1 MKEPSISFYSVGTF
15 SLKTEAAVAACIKA
29 IAAEESFEVGSIT
42 FVFCD
47 DNYLLKINKEFLDHD
62 TYTDIITF
70 DYSVGNEII
79 SEVYV
84 STDRVEENAKKYKQT
99 FENEIHRVMIHGV
112 LHLCGYN
119 DKLAEEKQ
127 IMREKENHY
136 LSLLPKLLSDR
147 AKQL

>member
-1 MKEPSISFYSVGTF
+1 MKESNISFYSVSTF
-15 SLKTEAAVAACIKA
+15 SLKTEAEVVACIKA
-29 IAAEESFEVGSIT
+29 IAAEESCVVEDIA

-70 DYSVGNEII
+70 DYSVGNEVI
-79 SEVYV
+79 SEIYV
-84 STDRVEENAKKYKQT
+84 STDRVEENAKKYKQS

-127 IMREKENHY
+127 IMRDKENHY
-136 LSLLPKLLSDR
+136 LSLL
-147 AKQL
+147 A

>member
-1 MKEPSISFYSVGTF
+1 MKESNISFYSVCTF
-15 SLKTEAAVAACIKA
+15 SLKTEAAVTACIKA
-29 IAAEESFEVGSIT
+29 IAAEESREVGDIT

-62 TYTDIITF
+62 SYTDIITF
-70 DYSVGNEII
+70 DYSVGNEMI
-79 SEVYV
+79 SEIYV
-84 STDRVEENAKKYKQT
+84 CADRVKENAKKYKQT

-127 IMREKENHY
+127 IMRDKENHY
-136 LSLLPKLLSDR
+136 LSLLD
-147 AKQL
+147 

>member
-1 MKEPSISFYSVGTF
+1 MKESNISFYSVSTF

-29 IAAEESFEVGSIT
+29 IAVEESHEVGDIT

-47 DNYLLKINKEFLDHD
+47 DNHLLKINKEFLDHD

-70 DYSVGNEII
+70 DYSIGNEMI
-79 SEVYV
+79 SEIYV
-84 STDRVEENAKKYKQT
+84 SIDRVKENAKKYKQT

-127 IMREKENHY
+127 IMRDKENHY
-136 LSLLPKLLSDR
+136 LSLL
-147 AKQL
+147 A

>member
-1 MKEPSISFYSVGTF
+1 MKESNISFYSVGTF

-29 IAAEESFEVGSIT
+29 IAAEESRKVGDIT

-70 DYSVGNEII
+70 DYSVGNEMI
-79 SEVYV
+79 SEIYV
-84 STDRVEENAKKYKQT
+84 STTRVEENAKKYKQT
-99 FENEIHRVMIHGV
+99 FENEIHRVIIHGV

-119 DKLAEEKQ
+119 DKTEEEKQ
-127 IMREKENHY
+127 IMRDKENHY
-136 LSLLPKLLSDR
+136 LSLL
-147 AKQL
+147 A

>member
-1 MKEPSISFYSVGTF
+1 MKESNISFYSVDTF
-15 SLKTEAAVAACIKA
+15 SLKTESEITTCIKA
-29 IAAEESFEVGSIT
+29 IAADESWEVRDIA

-79 SEVYV
+79 SEIYV
-84 STDRVEENAKKYKQT
+84 STDRVEENAKKHKQT
-99 FENEIHRVMIHGV
+99 FENELHRVMIHGI

-119 DKLAEEKQ
+119 DKLAEERQ
-127 IMREKENHY
+127 IMRDKENHY
-136 LSLLPKLLSDR
+136 LSLL
-147 AKQL
+147 A

>member
-1 MKEPSISFYSVGTF
+1 MKGSKIFFNSVGTF
-15 SLKTEAAVAACIKA
+15 SLKTESEITACIKA
-29 IAAEESFEVGSIT
+29 IAAEESREIVDIA

-79 SEVYV
+79 SEVYISV
-84 STDRVEENAKKYKQT
+84 DRVKENAKKYKQS
-99 FENEIHRVMIHGV
+99 FENEIHRIMIHGV

-119 DKLAEEKQ
+119 DKLVEDKQ
-127 IMREKENHY
+127 IMQEKENHY
-136 LSLLPKLLSDR
+136 LSLIS
-147 AKQL
+147 

>member
-1 MKEPSISFYSVGTF
+1 MKESNISFYSVGTF
-15 SLKTEAAVAACIKA
+15 SLKTEAAVTACIKA
-29 IAAEESFEVGSIT
+29 IAAEESREVGDIT

-47 DNYLLKINKEFLDHD
+47 DNHLLKINKEFLDHD

-70 DYSVGNEII
+70 DYSVGNEIV
-79 SEVYV
+79 SEIYV
-84 STDRVEENAKKYKQT
+84 SVDRVKENAKKYKQT

-127 IMREKENHY
+127 IMRDKENHY
-136 LSLLPKLLSDR
+136 LSLL
-147 AKQL
+147 A

>member
-1 MKEPSISFYSVGTF
+1 MKGSNISFYSVGKF

-29 IAAEESFEVGSIT
+29 ITAEESREVGDIT

-47 DNYLLKINKEFLDHD
+47 DNYILKINKEFLDHD

-79 SEVYV
+79 SEIYV

-127 IMREKENHY
+127 IMRDKENHY
-136 LSLLPKLLSDR
+136 LSLL
-147 AKQL
+147 A

>member
-1 MKEPSISFYSVGTF
+1 MKESNISFYSVGTF
-15 SLKTEAAVAACIKA
+15 SLKTEAAVKACIKA
-29 IAAEESFEVGSIT
+29 ITAEESREVGDIT

-79 SEVYV
+79 SEIYV
-84 STDRVEENAKKYKQT
+84 STDRVQENAKKYKQT

-127 IMREKENHY
+127 IMRDKENHY
-136 LSLLPKLLSDR
+136 LSLL
-147 AKQL
+147 A

>member
-1 MKEPSISFYSVGTF
+1 MGESTISFQSVGTF
-15 SLKTEAAVAACIKA
+15 SLKTEATVTKCVKA
-29 IAAEESFEVGSIT
+29 LVKQELREIGDIT

-47 DNYLLKINKEFLDHD
+47 DNYLHKINLEFLDHD

-79 SEVYV
+79 SEIYV
-84 STDRVEENAKKYKQT
+84 STDRVEENAKKYKQS

-127 IMREKENHY
+127 IMRDKENHY
-136 LSLLPKLLSDR
+136 LSLL
-147 AKQL
+147 A

>member
-1 MKEPSISFYSVGTF
+1 MKESNISFYSVGTF
-15 SLKTEAAVAACIKA
+15 SLKTEASVAACIKA
-29 IAAEESFEVGSIT
+29 ITAEESREVGGIT
-42 FVFCD
+42 FVLCD

-79 SEVYV
+79 SEIYV

-127 IMREKENHY
+127 IMRDKENHY
-136 LSLLPKLLSDR
+136 LSLL
-147 AKQL
+147 A

>member
-1 MKEPSISFYSVGTF
+1 MKESNISFYSVGTF

-29 IAAEESFEVGSIT
+29 IAAEESRKVGDIT

-70 DYSVGNEII
+70 DYSVGNEMI

-84 STDRVEENAKKYKQT
+84 STTRVEENAKKYKQT

-127 IMREKENHY
+127 IMRDKENHY
-136 LSLLPKLLSDR
+136 LSLL
-147 AKQL
+147 A

>member
-1 MKEPSISFYSVGTF
+1 MKESNISFYSVGTF
-15 SLKTEAAVAACIKA
+15 SLKTEAAVEACIKA
-29 IAAEESFEVGSIT
+29 IMAEESREVGNIT

-79 SEVYV
+79 SEIYV

-127 IMREKENHY
+127 IMRDKENHY
-136 LSLLPKLLSDR
+136 LSLL
-147 AKQL
+147 A

>member
-1 MKEPSISFYSVGTF
+1 MKESNISFYSVGTF

-29 IAAEESFEVGSIT
+29 IAAEESRKVGDIT

-70 DYSVGNEII
+70 DYSVGNEVI

-84 STDRVEENAKKYKQT
+84 STTRVEENAKKYKQT
-99 FENEIHRVMIHGV
+99 FENEIHRVIIHGV

-119 DKLAEEKQ
+119 DKTEEEKQ
-127 IMREKENHY
+127 IMRDKENHY
-136 LSLLPKLLSDR
+136 LSLL
-147 AKQL
+147 A